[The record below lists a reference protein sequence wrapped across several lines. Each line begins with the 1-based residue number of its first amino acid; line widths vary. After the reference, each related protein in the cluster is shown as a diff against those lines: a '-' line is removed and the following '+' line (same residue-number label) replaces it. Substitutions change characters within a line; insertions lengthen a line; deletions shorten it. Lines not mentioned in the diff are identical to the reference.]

1 MAATPEPHVGS
12 QDQDLWPDLGPLLD
26 EELSRLPDKYRVAV
40 VFCDLQGKTRAEAEA
55 TVTNCFLK
63 GNMNLLMQLADERK
77 ITVTDQQAM
86 RKIGEE
92 VGMQLMRRNC
102 DAFVQ
107 LSMKMAQESN
117 GERTSFSKTSGTL
130 SAVETKDF
138 CKLILTES
146 NGKKS
151 SFYWLH
157 HFTNSEKFVGQPA
170 KYIGKKVKITWEDTE
185 VYLPAMKDYFK
196 IKEIKEIELL

>member
-1 MAATPEPHVGS
+1 MKKLFFLLTFLSTCSAIVAQSDTTMQKFVDSVCSCLGKGNLN
-12 QDQDLWPDLGPLLD
+12 DL
-26 EELSRLPDKYRVAV
+26 
-40 VFCDLQGKTRAEAEA
+40 KTRADAEA
-55 TVTNCFLK
+55 AVTNCFVK

-77 ITVTDQQAM
+77 ISVTDQQAM

-92 VGMQLMRRNC
+92 VGMELMRRNC

-107 LSMKMAQESN
+107 ISMKMAQESN
-117 GERTSFSKTSGTL
+117 GERSSFSKTSGTL
-130 SAVETKDF
+130 SAVETKEF
-138 CKLILTES
+138 CKLVLTES
-146 NGKKS
+146 SGKKS

-157 HFTNSEKFVGQPA
+157 HFTNSEKFVGQPT
-170 KYIGKKVKITWEDTE
+170 KYIGKKIKITWQDTE